1 MKEFL
6 SGSGE
11 AQGAY
16 SWQHLTFVT
25 TLMVIMVL
33 AAIFLGKRYKKQE
46 YKAKNRVMI
55 WAAILIDGFELAKII
70 IGCSLEGSIEPLR
83 RMLPL
88 FLCSIQLIAIPLAA
102 FSKGKLK
109 NASLDFVL
117 IFGILGAVMGTY
129 GAAQNYSAYPVLS
142 WPNIV
147 SGITHS
153 ISGFA
158 SLYILFSG
166 MASMKKGNILI
177 CLGILTSFCVLAY
190 VANVTLDYNYMFLM
204 RGDGTPYD
212 IFFNLVNG
220 HPVFYPLIVV
230 GLFFVYILAFYAIY
244 GLIAGKKQRTA
255 KAEDAP
261 TCTPVAAVA
270 VADAE
275 EDAATKD
282 EGKEDA
288 FLSTLSEQEKE
299 QFLQLLSQDL
309 DVQLP
314 EYEIG
319 GENKLFFRQIF
330 VKLGSL
336 RDKIPNGLM
345 EKIYQFT
352 IQQ

>member
-25 TLMVIMVL
+25 SLMILMVL
-33 AAIFLGKRYKKQE
+33 AAIFLGKRYKHQDL
-46 YKAKNRVMI
+46 KAKNKVMI

-70 IGCSLEGSIEPLR
+70 IACSLEGSIEPLR

-102 FSKGKLK
+102 FSKGRLK

-129 GAAQNYSAYPVLS
+129 GAAQNYSAYPILS
-142 WPNIV
+142 WPNVV

-166 MASMKKGNILI
+166 MASMKKKNVPI
-177 CLGILTSFCVLAY
+177 CLAILSVFCILAY

-212 IFFNLVNG
+212 IFYNLVNG
-220 HPVFYPLIVV
+220 HTVFYPLIVV
-230 GLFFVYILAFYAIY
+230 GLFFVYILGFYAVY
-244 GLIAGKKQRTA
+244 GSIVGKKPKTA
-255 KAEDAP
+255 K
-261 TCTPVAAVA
+261 TPVCAPVTAAIA

-275 EDAATKD
+275 ATATED
-282 EGKEDA
+282 ECKEDA
-288 FLSTLSEQEKE
+288 FLATLSEQEKE
-299 QFLQLLSQDL
+299 QFSQLLSK
-309 DVQLP
+309 DVGIQLP
-314 EYEIG
+314 AYEIG
-319 GENKLFFRQIF
+319 GDNKLFFRQIF

-336 RDKIPNGLM
+336 RDQIPDGLM
-345 EKIYQFT
+345 EKIYLFT

>member
-33 AAIFLGKRYKKQE
+33 AAIFLGKRYKSQE

-88 FLCSIQLIAIPLAA
+88 FLCSIQLIAIPRAA

-244 GLIAGKKQRTA
+244 GLIAGKKQA
-255 KAEDAP
+255 KTVP
-261 TCTPVAAVA
+261 TCAPVAAVA

-275 EDAATKD
+275 DNATKD

-299 QFLQLLSQDL
+299 QFLQLLSKDL

-336 RDKIPNGLM
+336 RDEIPDGLM

-352 IQQ
+352 IRQ

>member
-1 MKEFL
+1 MKEFF

-25 TLMVIMVL
+25 TLMVVMVL
-33 AAIFLGKRYKKQE
+33 FAIFLGKRYKNE
-46 YKAKNRVMI
+46 SYHAKNKVMI

-70 IGCSLEGSIEPLR
+70 IACSLDASLEPLR

-109 NASLDFVL
+109 NAALDFVL
-117 IFGILGAVMGTY
+117 IFGILGAIMGTY

-166 MASMKKGNILI
+166 MASMKKENISI
-177 CLGILTSFCVLAY
+177 CLGILTAFCILAY
-190 VANVTLDYNYMFLM
+190 IANVALDYNYMFLM

-212 IFFNLVNG
+212 IFYNLVGGN
-220 HPVFYPLIVV
+220 PVLYPLIVV
-230 GLFFVYILAFYAIY
+230 ALFFIYILGFYY
-244 GLIAGKKQRTA
+244 VYLLIKNKKTA
-255 KAEDAP
+255 SEP
-261 TCTPVAAVA
+261 VYTPAAAVA
-270 VADAE
+270 VADATE
-275 EDAATKD
+275 MDHETATA
-282 EGKEDA
+282 E
-288 FLSTLSEQEKE
+288 
-299 QFLQLLSQDL
+299 
-309 DVQLP
+309 
-314 EYEIG
+314 
-319 GENKLFFRQIF
+319 ENK
-330 VKLGSL
+330 
-336 RDKIPNGLM
+336 
-345 EKIYQFT
+345 
-352 IQQ
+352 